1 MQKTIFCTP
10 CLFFFPL
17 THNIFFLRPFSNKKY
32 ISQVPILIFI
42 IISLPMSRN
51 YILPIFF
58 IVALLVATPAMSQ
71 SKSKKQL
78 EKEKT
83 QLETEIK
90 RLNAELA
97 KAKKNTKL
105 TNSQLA
111 ALNKKIKERNK
122 LIDNINGQL
131 YHLDGQI
138 SRMNDSISCIQNR
151 RHSLQEEYAATVRSL
166 YREYNNIDKWVLLF
180 DTPSYNKALLR
191 AKYFKKYNEYRL
203 QQSRKIRETER
214 QLQDAG
220 NALQQQ
226 KLQQSE
232 LLTQEKRQRDQLAK
246 EQRQKEASVQQSRA
260 NEKQLSSQLS
270 AKEKQKRK
278 LQQQIQRLI
287 DEEVRKAAEQR
298 AAAKRAAAKA
308 AASAKGATP
317 AKSSKTNT
325 STSSRSSNPSPSTT
339 TVTDKTSSEEAA
351 LSNDFASNKGRLAW
365 PVAYTSIV
373 RNYGLYTHE
382 SGGQN
387 MNNGIDL
394 LTVQGTN
401 VYAVFKGTV
410 TRVFTCPNGTTG
422 IIIRHGE
429 YMTVYCNLASSSVK
443 AGQNVSTRAVIGRV
457 ANDSNGHGEFSFQ
470 LWKGR
475 ESQNPR
481 SWLR

>member
-1 MQKTIFCTP
+1 MRFKQLFIPLLFLLAM
-10 CLFFFPL
+10 CL
-17 THNIFFLRPFSNKKY
+17 S
-32 ISQVPILIFI
+32 
-42 IISLPMSRN
+42 M
-51 YILPIFF
+51 
-58 IVALLVATPAMSQ
+58 PAMGQ

-83 QLETEIK
+83 QLEAEIK
-90 RLNAELA
+90 KLNAELA

-105 TNSQLA
+105 TSSQLT

-131 YHLDGQI
+131 SHIDSQI
-138 SRMNDSISCIQNR
+138 SQMNDSINQMQSR
-151 RHSLQEEYAATVRSL
+151 RKTLQDEYAATVRSL
-166 YREYNNIDKWVLLF
+166 YREYNNVDKWVLLF
-180 DTPSYNKALLR
+180 DSPSYNKALLR
-191 AKYFKKYNEYRL
+191 TKYFKKYNEYRL
-203 QQSRKIRETER
+203 QQSAKIRKVEQDLRNVNDELQR
-214 QLQDAG
+214 QRSE
-220 NALQQQ
+220 
-226 KLQQSE
+226 QSS
-232 LLTQEKRQRDQLAK
+232 LLSQEKRQRDQLTK
-246 EQRQKEASVQQSRA
+246 EQRQKEASMQQSKA
-260 NEKQLSSQLS
+260 NEKQLSKQLS
-270 AKEKQKRK
+270 TKEAQKRK

-298 AAAKRAAAKA
+298 AAAKKA
-308 AASAKGATP
+308 ATAKPSSGKTTP
-317 AKSSKTNT
+317 SKSSSTT
-325 STSSRSSNPSPSTT
+325 PSTS
-339 TVTDKTSSEEAA
+339 TVTDKTTAEETA

-365 PVAYTSIV
+365 PVAYTTIV
-373 RNYGLYTHE
+373 RNYGVYTHE

-387 MNNGIDL
+387 MNNGIDM

-443 AGQNVSTRAVIGRV
+443 SGQQVSTRATIGTV
-457 ANDSNGHGEFSFQ
+457 ASDGEGHGEFSFQ